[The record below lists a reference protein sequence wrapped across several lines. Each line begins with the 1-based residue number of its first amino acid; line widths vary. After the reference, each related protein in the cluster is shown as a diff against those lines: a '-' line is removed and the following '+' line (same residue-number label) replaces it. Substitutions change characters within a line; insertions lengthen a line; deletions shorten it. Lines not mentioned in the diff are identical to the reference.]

1 MYGVEH
7 VLQSIGSVGI
17 VHYSRIAL
25 RRLYRFQSSAHAVQ
39 CAHSHE
45 HVLLV
50 GSEHNGSAVYG
61 EEVADVELANE
72 LYANLMAVHLKVH
85 SLEVALDDAC
95 LEVGCGA
102 SGISLHL
109 SLCVLHH
116 HHAVLVVGVGYG
128 ESCLGQT
135 VEESLLSVAIV
146 LESLVIVEVVA
157 CEVGEYAS
165 REAQSTDALL
175 CDGV

>member
-17 VHYSRIAL
+17 VHYSRVAF
-25 RRLYRFQSSAHAVQ
+25 RRLYRFQTSAHAVK

-50 GSEHNGSAVYG
+50 GSEHNGSAVYC
-61 EEVADVELANE
+61 EQIADIELANE
-72 LYANLMAVHLKVH
+72 LYTNLMTVHLKVH

-95 LEVGCGA
+95 LEIGCGA

-109 SLCVLHH
+109 SLGVLHH
-116 HHAVLVVGVGYG
+116 HHTVLVISVGYG

-165 REAQSTDALL
+165 CEAQSSDTLL
-175 CDGV
+175 CYGV